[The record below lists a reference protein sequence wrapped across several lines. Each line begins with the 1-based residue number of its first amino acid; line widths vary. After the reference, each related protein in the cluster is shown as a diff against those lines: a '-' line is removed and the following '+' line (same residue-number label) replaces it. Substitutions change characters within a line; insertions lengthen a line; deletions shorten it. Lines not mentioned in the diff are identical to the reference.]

1 MIEVTDLCKRFG
13 PKTAVDG
20 ISFSVKKGEVLG
32 FLGPNGAGKSTTMR
46 MITGYYPPT
55 SGTILIDGEDAL
67 AKPILA
73 KSKIGYLPENAPLY
87 PDMTVS
93 GFLKFCAQMRGLSG
107 AEVDAGVRRA
117 IDLCFLDAV
126 RHQSIDT
133 LSKGYRHRTCFAQAI
148 IHDPEV
154 LVLDEPT
161 DGLDPNQKNE
171 MRRLIRR
178 MGEEKA
184 IIFST
189 HILEEVDAAC
199 SRAMIIDQGRV
210 KADGKPE
217 QLRAKDPGAGTV
229 EVRISG
235 LQGSGIRSE
244 LEKLSAV
251 SHVDEIN
258 AEGNSLHARVA
269 RTKADEGEKLFE
281 QILKLCRDR
290 DLSIEE
296 LSPNTGSLDSMF
308 HALTM
313 SETDPG
319 QGSNAYKPTP
329 KFTKEAD
336 AGDSE
341 KGQD

>member
-1 MIEVTDLCKRFG
+1 MIEVKNLCKRFG
-13 PKTAVDG
+13 QKAAVDN
-20 ISFSVKKGEVLG
+20 ISFEVKKGEVLG

-46 MITGYYPPT
+46 MITGYFPPT
-55 SGTILIDGEDAL
+55 SGTILINGADAL
-67 AKPILA
+67 ADPISA

-87 PDMTVS
+87 TDMTVT
-93 GFLKFCAQMRGLSG
+93 GFLKFCAQMRGMSG
-107 AEVDAGVRRA
+107 ADVSAGVRRA
-117 IDLCFLDAV
+117 IDMCFLDAV
-126 RHQSIDT
+126 RNQSVDT

-217 QLRAKDPGAGTV
+217 ELRSMDPDAGTYTIT
-229 EVRISG
+229 ISG

-244 LEKLSAV
+244 IEKLGSVASV
-251 SHVDEIN
+251 AEIK
-258 AEGNSLHARVA
+258 ATDISLHARV
-269 RTKADEGEKLFE
+269 TPSKSGGSQFGEHIF
-281 QILKLCRDR
+281 KLCQDR
-290 DLSIEE
+290 NLTLQE
-296 LSPNTGSLDSMF
+296 LAIHEGRLDNMF
-308 HALTM
+308 HDLTM
-313 SETDPG
+313 SETAAPAPA
-319 QGSNAYKPTP
+319 SAPPVT
-329 KFTKEAD
+329 TES
-336 AGDSE
+336 DSSTS
-341 KGQD
+341 